1 MLPDVRF
8 TLNSDDLLA
17 ALIFHGGAENR
28 PKTKGYE
35 AS

>member
-17 ALIFHGGAENR
+17 ALIFHGGVESDR
-28 PKTKGYE
+28 KQRVT
-35 AS
+35 